1 MISDINNKNISIIIL
16 NYNGKHHLIECMESI
31 KKYQNLFVQIILVDN
46 NSIDGSQ
53 EYLMNYYPNIQL
65 IFLNHNTG
73 FSYGN
78 NIGIHAAK
86 GDYIVLLNN
95 DTVVEPDWLENLY
108 KCMTSDPSVGSC
120 ASKMVSYYDRN
131 LLDTAGDGFS
141 ISGAAFK
148 CGHMENEDQY
158 CKDEYVFGA
167 CAGAAMY
174 KREMLETI
182 GLLDEDFFLLYEDAD
197 LSFRAQLAGYKC
209 KYAADAVVYHKV
221 RSSIGMLSDTHV
233 FYGQRNVE
241 YAYFKNMPA
250 GLIPRT
256 LWRHLLYNILAFGY
270 FTLKG
275 KGLIFLKAKWDFLK
289 NFRKVLAK
297 RKQVQSLKVVD
308 DKYIWSILEKKWL
321 STRLKGK

>member
-1 MISDINNKNISIIIL
+1 MISIILL
-16 NYNGKHHLIECMESI
+16 NWNGKHHLDECLASI
-31 KKYQNLFVQIILVDN
+31 LSQAFNNCEILLVDN
-46 NSIDGSQ
+46 NSCDGSQ
-53 EYLMNYYPNIQL
+53 QYIKANYSHIKLISLDQNI
-65 IFLNHNTG
+65 G
-73 FSYGN
+73 FSAGN

-86 GDYIVLLNN
+86 GDYIILLNN
-95 DTVVEPDWLENLY
+95 DTVVEPGWLDCLY
-108 KCMTSDPSVGSC
+108 KCMTSDPTIGFC
-120 ASKMVSYYDRN
+120 ASKMVSYYDRD
-131 LLDTAGDGFS
+131 LLDTTGDGFS

-148 CGHMENEDQY
+148 QGHMENKNKY
-158 CKDEYVFGA
+158 NKDEYVFGA

-270 FTLKG
+270 FTLKV

-297 RKQVQSLKVVD
+297 RKRVQSLKVVD